1 MKYLN
6 VPLSQVICISDTHYN
21 STSMQNIP
29 LEMKSNL
36 SGPNVDFKSSKSSLT
51 SSPPRIKQKPSCC
64 SKVAMVI
71 FRVFY
76 WIFYILIHLLFI
88 LFFVLTA
95 YFPCT
100 VIRDVDTYRSTA
112 DMYTVRIPKHKPI
125 ALHMKCTGTGPET
138 ILYEN
143 CLGCKNYSFLSTD
156 FACI

>member
-1 MKYLN
+1 MK
-6 VPLSQVICISDTHYN
+6 T
-21 STSMQNIP
+21 
-29 LEMKSNL
+29 NL
-36 SGPNVDFKSSKSSLT
+36 SGSNVDFKSSKSSLT
-51 SSPPRIKQKPSCC
+51 SLPPRIKHNPSCC
-64 SKVAMVI
+64 SKAATVI

-76 WIFYILIHLLFI
+76 WICYILIHLLFV

-100 VIRDVDTYRSTA
+100 VIRDMDTYRSTA

-143 CLGCKNYSFLSTD
+143 CLGCKNFYCL
-156 FACI
+156 